1 MPIGFTTTATFGSR
15 DIVPDKSMA
24 RSTTP
29 KVLLANFGDGYE
41 QRLANGINS
50 LRENYSVS
58 FKTRTKEE
66 IDDIVGYF
74 DSLKGVTAFP
84 FTIPDTNG
92 TGDETTIK
100 VVCDNYS
107 ISYDYDNFYSC
118 SATFRRVYEA

>member
-24 RSTTP
+24 RSTAP
-29 KVLLANFGDGYE
+29 KVLLASFGDGYE

-50 LRENYSVS
+50 LAENYSLS

-92 TGDETTIK
+92 AGDETTIK

-107 ISYDYDNFYSC
+107 ISYDYDGFYSC